1 MPIETAFIAFGSN
14 VGDRQ
19 EYCDR
24 AIVLLGMLPLSSLLG
39 VSSYYETEP
48 IDPAGVLGSSW
59 FFNGVARIETS
70 LSARRLLEILQETER
85 ALGRDE
91 DRRDGPR
98 TMDFDILFFGNQIIQ
113 EKGLTIP
120 HPRLHLRRFVLEP
133 LVELAP
139 DWMHPSLDRSMKDLL
154 QALDDPGA
162 VKKLDVL
169 PGAKY
174 GSRPAC
180 SLPPGS

>member
-1 MPIETAFIAFGSN
+1 MSIETAFIAFGSN
-14 VGDRQ
+14 VGERQ

-24 AIVLLGMLPLSSLLG
+24 AIALLGMLPLSSLSG

-48 IDPAGVLGSSW
+48 IDPSGVLGSVW
-59 FFNGVARIETS
+59 FYNGVAKIETS

-85 ALGRDE
+85 ALGRDDE
-91 DRRDGPR
+91 QRDGPR
-98 TMDFDILFFGNQIIQ
+98 TMDFDILFFGDQVIQ

-133 LVELAP
+133 LLELAP
-139 DWMHPSLDRSMKDLL
+139 EWMHPSLNQSVRQLL
-154 QALDDPGA
+154 ESLEDSGQ

-169 PGAKY
+169 PGARY